1 VWSALVERG
10 ESPLEPEL
18 VSVECLTPGPQ
29 GVGTKYRLM
38 QRASSGLL
46 FEAEMVITAF
56 DPGHLVA
63 ESYPE
68 LWHPQSRRYVLTSEA
83 EGTLVTVTHDLT
95 IGAVGSISGGILNKA
110 GMRRHTEEGLR
121 GTLLRLKERVTGD
134 AASANSSPAA
144 GKGSRFPKLGVG
156 LAVMVGTALLSL
168 GGYTLL
174 FGAIFGALLMAVLLI
189 HELGHF
195 AEARRHGLSVR
206 LPFFIPFIGAAVTMR
221 NMPGDAATHARI
233 ALAGPL
239 CGTLAVA
246 VACMVAAPTNAQGII
261 LFAQLGAVI
270 NLLNLAPMSILDGGT
285 ILASLSRW
293 IAVGGLLMAALLVV
307 GVALS
312 NQFSPL
318 VLVIAGLAV
327 YSVVNR
333 FRRHRTPYYRSV
345 SRRARFVL
353 GSVWFAVGGYL
364 ILAGGATAVA
374 TITW

>member
-1 VWSALVERG
+1 
-10 ESPLEPEL
+10 
-18 VSVECLTPGPQ
+18 
-29 GVGTKYRLM
+29 
-38 QRASSGLL
+38 
-46 FEAEMVITAF
+46 
-56 DPGHLVA
+56 
-63 ESYPE
+63 
-68 LWHPQSRRYVLTSEA
+68 
-83 EGTLVTVTHDLT
+83 
-95 IGAVGSISGGILNKA
+95 
-110 GMRRHTEEGLR
+110 
-121 GTLLRLKERVTGD
+121 
-134 AASANSSPAA
+134 
-144 GKGSRFPKLGVG
+144 
-156 LAVMVGTALLSL
+156 MVGTALLSL

-261 LFAQLGAVI
+261 LFAQLGALI

-327 YSVVNR
+327 YSVINR

-364 ILAGGATAVA
+364 IVAGGATAVA
-374 TITW
+374 TLTW